1 MDQRTL
7 GDNMTEETQEVE
19 QAKINRTKRFA
30 DWLIAREEAKQAE
43 EPIDRQMRMLKIN
56 TFLTLAILLAV
67 GGADYNSELLSLV
80 WFI

>member
-1 MDQRTL
+1 
-7 GDNMTEETQEVE
+7 MTSKTPETSYETTDE
-19 QAKINRTKRFA
+19 PQASAAVNRTRRFA

-67 GGADYNSELLSLV
+67 GGADYNSELLSIL
-80 WFI
+80 WFL

>member
-1 MDQRTL
+1 MP
-7 GDNMTEETQEVE
+7 TEENLPETVVPSE
-19 QAKINRTKRFA
+19 QALSVNRTRKFA

-43 EPIDRQMRMLKIN
+43 EPVDRQIRLLKIN

-67 GGADYNSELLSLV
+67 GGADYNSELLSIL